1 MCDSSNTYLTHAISD
16 YIMQESLLKQQT
28 IEKSVSKKLIGKNSF
43 EKKVAQL
50 ILKYVTTCKFFV
62 QKKCRLLIQIFDMIS
77 FDR

>member
-43 EKKVAQL
+43 EKKSCATNFEICYNL
-50 ILKYVTTCKFFV
+50 
-62 QKKCRLLIQIFDMIS
+62 QIFCTEKVQT
-77 FDR
+77 FDTNF